1 MRNEV
6 AGIVE
11 AIAAAPTWDARVA
24 LIRRIP
30 EAFGTADRPVLY
42 SSVAGAVFV
51 PRLTPDFAFIHWRDE
66 YELEPFREI
75 YEEANRLTSRFRNVD
90 VASLATTIAALP
102 ETLKVFRTILG
113 FTPQEFAAASGM
125 VAEVVDTAAISTS
138 RVKAI
143 EAGRRLHP
151 GEDSACAELIDRAM
165 THRLFLASS
174 EELRPRI
181 DKPDTGMGWDS
192 VRAAVDDGVP
202 YPVLLHQRLY
212 GGAFRTLL
220 DATSTQRGDIL
231 EDAVEGVLRAHR
243 VPYVRTGPANQEEI
257 ARRFQITVR
266 PAPDF
271 VMFDGTE
278 TLRAI
283 LECKVA
289 NDGGTARDKAA
300 RYGALRIESQ
310 RLGGVPVFAVLS
322 GLGWRRT
329 GDALGPV
336 VEATDG
342 RVFTLATLNEITTVQ
357 PMPGLVRLSE

>member
-1 MRNEV
+1 MRDDV
-6 AGIVE
+6 AGIVK

-30 EAFGTADRPVLY
+30 EAFGTADRPALY

-66 YELEPFREI
+66 YELEPFREA

-90 VASLATTIAALP
+90 VASLAATIAAVP

-113 FTPQEFAAASGM
+113 FTPQEFAAAAGM
-125 VAEVVDTAAISTS
+125 VAEVVDAAAISSS

-143 EAGRRLHP
+143 EAGRRP
-151 GEDSACAELIDRAM
+151 QRGEASACAQLIDRAM
-165 THRLFLASS
+165 THRLPAASS
-174 EELRPRI
+174 KAGRPKT

-231 EDAVEGVLRAHR
+231 EDAVERVLSDHH
-243 VPYVRTGPANQEEI
+243 VPYVRD
-257 ARRFQITVR
+257 R
-266 PAPDF
+266 PSEP
-271 VMFDGTE
+271 
-278 TLRAI
+278 RA
-283 LECKVA
+283 
-289 NDGGTARDKAA
+289 D
-300 RYGALRIESQ
+300 
-310 RLGGVPVFAVLS
+310 
-322 GLGWRRT
+322 RT
-329 GDALGPV
+329 ALGDHGSPS
-336 VEATDG
+336 A
-342 RVFTLATLNEITTVQ
+342 
-357 PMPGLVRLSE
+357 